1 MSFKNENLFQL
12 LGETDDELLDEAY
25 RIDSADKLK
34 GLKHGK
40 HSRNALGNGFS
51 LKIPKQIIAAAA
63 CLILC
68 TVSVLTVMPMINSN
82 MNHGHAGEL
91 SQVENTNSPAA
102 PSTENDFPAQPNDHN
117 KPQVIQPDWNTLDY
131 PVVTLPEGKL
141 HIDGIDMLNYY
152 SAVRGIYEAK
162 NSGIRGMKATG
173 RSKPTMLSES
183 MDSGVS
189 AAFDDGVS
197 AVFDD
202 DVSAVF
208 DDEVSA
214 AFGDEVSAVLDD
226 EVSAPSTDFKP
237 DPPSE
242 PSIYYYK
249 IGPHDRLGP
258 SQLLF
263 FQIKITDESGFLAQK
278 MGTGTIDVVIS
289 REFFGDDEL
298 ITFKNGDKYFSC
310 LTNSY
315 SIEYKDSRPI
325 RYTFRFSTHKFIE
338 GFYVVKN
345 FKQPNYEFEVCVSID
360 QAISFKCNSFHNG
373 INPDGVLPIVSKT
386 IAINNCTEKFT
397 IAELE
402 NYFNF
407 LDSTLHAIFSQR
419 KRPKM
424 SLSLV

>member
-1 MSFKNENLFQL
+1 MSLKNENLFQL
-12 LGETDDELLDEAY
+12 LSETDDELLDEAY

-34 GLKHGK
+34 GLKHEK
-40 HSRNALGNGFS
+40 HSRNALDNGFS

-68 TVSVLTVMPMINSN
+68 TVSVLTVMPMFNSN
-82 MNHGHAGEL
+82 MNGGHAADL
-91 SQVENTNSPAA
+91 SQFENTNSPAV
-102 PSTENDFPAQPNDHN
+102 PSADSDYHAQPNDYN

-189 AAFDDGVS
+189 AIFDDGVS

-202 DVSAVF
+202 
-208 DDEVSA
+208 
-214 AFGDEVSAVLDD
+214 GVSAVLDD
-226 EVSAPSTDFKP
+226 EVSAPSADYKP

-249 IGPHDRLGP
+249 IEPNDRLGP

-278 MGTGTIDVVIS
+278 MGTGIIDVVIS
-289 REFFGDDEL
+289 RDFLWGDDL

-310 LTNSY
+310 LTNSGG
-315 SIEYKDSRPI
+315 IDNLE
-325 RYTFRFSTHKFIE
+325 FSTHKFID

-345 FKQPNYEFEVCVSID
+345 FDQPNYEFRVFFNID
-360 QAISFKCNSFHNG
+360 QAISFECGDFHDAV
-373 INPDGVLPIVSKT
+373 NPDGVLPIVSKT

-407 LDSTLHAIFSQR
+407 LDSTLHDADQD
-419 KRPKM
+419 M
-424 SLSLV
+424 

>member
-1 MSFKNENLFQL
+1 MSLKNENLFQL
-12 LGETDDELLDEAY
+12 LSETDDELLDEAY

-34 GLKHGK
+34 GLKHEK
-40 HSRNALGNGFS
+40 HSRNALYNGFS
-51 LKIPKQIIAAAA
+51 FKIPKQIIAAAA

-68 TVSVLTVMPMINSN
+68 TVSVLTVMPMFNSN
-82 MNHGHAGEL
+82 INGGHAADL
-91 SQVENTNSPAA
+91 SQFENTNSPAV
-102 PSTENDFPAQPNDHN
+102 PSADSDYHAQPNDPSN
-117 KPQVIQPDWNTLDY
+117 QQVIQPDWNTLDY

-189 AAFDDGVS
+189 AAFDDDVSAVFDDGVSAVFDDGVS

-208 DDEVSA
+208 DD
-214 AFGDEVSAVLDD
+214 GVSAVFDD
-226 EVSAPSTDFKP
+226 DVSAPSTDYNP

-249 IGPHDRLGP
+249 IEPNDRLGP

-278 MGTGTIDVVIS
+278 MGTGIVDVVIS
-289 REFFGDDEL
+289 RDFLWGDDL

-310 LTNSY
+310 LTNSGG
-315 SIEYKDSRPI
+315 IDNLE
-325 RYTFRFSTHKFIE
+325 FSTHKFID

-345 FKQPNYEFEVCVSID
+345 FDQPNYEFRVFFNID
-360 QAISFKCNSFHNG
+360 QAISFECGDFHDAV
-373 INPDGVLPIVSKT
+373 NPDGVLPIVSKT

-407 LDSTLHAIFSQR
+407 LDSTLHDADQD
-419 KRPKM
+419 M
-424 SLSLV
+424 